1 MQLSI
6 FSTLYEFAIGQNQD
20 YPEYDEVVFSSVGWL
35 TLAAALLIAF
45 LFYIVLGRMKP
56 IWHHTSH
63 WFITAFLT
71 GILGFAIAFALS
83 KDELQIS
90 PDGYLIRFACFNLLY
105 AMIYYFICSLLLKHF
120 SIFSKRTPF

>member
-1 MQLSI
+1 MLLSI
-6 FSTLYEFAIGQNQD
+6 FSTLYELAIGQNQD

-35 TLAAALLIAF
+35 TLFAAVLIAF
-45 LFYIVLGRMKP
+45 LFYIVLGRWKP

-71 GILGFAIAFALS
+71 GMLGFAIAFILS
-83 KDELQIS
+83 KGELQIT

-105 AMIYYFICSLLLKHF
+105 AIIYFFIASLLLKNF